1 MRTIDLSK
9 IDVVDMLDAYGIDH
23 QGVSSTGEVAI
34 ACPFHGER
42 NPSCHINASSTLFN
56 CKACPAKGNAIHFV
70 AKLENISFQLAEV
83 ILKQRY
89 DDTVYIPLQS
99 VDDELEDHFK
109 PLDLFA
115 KNNEQQR
122 ILPEALTEKFWPMSE
137 EGFRYLWERGF
148 SNDIIRELELGWDDF
163 GRRITFPIRD
173 PFGRLLGFTGR
184 AIDSWAKAKYRLL
197 GDGPGWQTYGFP
209 MHDKRRAFYLAE
221 CLPQKQLIVVEGEL
235 NAAALRQM
243 GYQAVALCGSSP
255 SKSHALTLRQLS
267 DRVVLL
273 FDTDEAGLS
282 ATREFNAM
290 LEPFMDVLICPDH
303 PGDAADALIKKNGMT
318 QDIVHELIDQAQP
331 LYLIEFDY

>member
-1 MRTIDLSK
+1 VRSLNLSSVDVEDLLECYE
-9 IDVVDMLDAYGIDH
+9 IEH
-23 QGVSSTGEVAI
+23 QGSSSTGEIAI
-34 ACPFHGER
+34 CCPFHLER
-42 NPSCHINASSTLFN
+42 NPSCHINIHTSLWN
-56 CKACPAKGNAIHFV
+56 CKGCHEKGSAVTFV
-70 AKLENISFQLAEV
+70 AKLENISFQKAELL
-83 ILKQRY
+83 LKQRY
-89 DDTVYIPLQS
+89 DRNFREPEGGPLTEFEKYISGPP
-99 VDDELEDHFK
+99 V
-109 PLDLFA
+109 
-115 KNNEQQR
+115 KNQEAQR

-148 SNDIIRELELGWDDF
+148 SNDIIRELNLGWDDF

-184 AIDSWAKAKYRLL
+184 AIDPWVKAKYRLL

-221 CLPQKQLIVVEGEL
+221 CLPQKRLIVVEGEL
-235 NAAALRQM
+235 NAVALRQM

-303 PGDAADALIKKNGMT
+303 PGDAADALINKNGMT

-331 LYLIEFDY
+331 LYLIELDY

>member
-1 MRTIDLSK
+1 VRSLDLSK
-9 IDVVDMLDAYGIDH
+9 VDVLDMLDAYGVEH
-23 QGVSSTGEVAI
+23 QGISSTGEI
-34 ACPFHGER
+34 ALCCPFHHER
-42 NPSCHINASSTLFN
+42 NPSCHINSETTLWN
-56 CKACPAKGNAIHFV
+56 CKGCHAKGNAVHFV
-70 AKLENISFQLAEV
+70 KLIENISYQYAEV
-83 ILKQRY
+83 LLKQRY
-89 DDTVYIPLQS
+89 DAAFREPVNGITN
-99 VDDELEDHFK
+99 ELEEFLK
-109 PLDLFA
+109 PVDLFA
-115 KNNEQQR
+115 TNTEHQR

-137 EGFRYLWERGF
+137 EGFRYLRERGF
-148 SNDIIRELELGWDDF
+148 SNDIIRELNLGWDDF
-163 GRRITFPIRD
+163 GRRIAFPIRD

-184 AIDSWAKAKYRLL
+184 AIDPWVKAKYRLL

-303 PGDAADALIKKNGMT
+303 PGDAADALINKNGMT

-331 LYLIEFDY
+331 LYLIELDY